1 MKYMGNIQKD
11 KEGGKMAEDLGKYI
25 SVLVSDDKMK
35 ADLFLSEVE
44 DPTIYD
50 VDSIIDYMKEREKII
65 MGVKPS
71 IIMNMINERI
81 YEKMVT
87 VAFGCPT
94 VEGENGHYD
103 FKFNTTPSKKPKLLE
118 DGSVDYYNL
127 SLIETVGEGQL
138 VAEYIP
144 KTEGTNGWDIFG
156 KTLLAAKTIEIAP
169 LRGKGFKVSED
180 GKKYYALF
188 NGKIELNMNIMN
200 ISPTYVIP
208 GDVDLSTGNIDFR
221 GDLEIMGSIKAGMIV
236 KATGNITV
244 NKLVEAAHV
253 EAGKDV
259 LVRGGILGGGK
270 AVIQA
275 GNNIYGLFIENATIK
290 ANNAIQA
297 DSIVNC
303 DVTAYSD
310 INILGRTSAIVGG
323 HLRANRTI
331 RTRKIGSE
339 VGVTTEVVVGIEPEA
354 KATYNKMMAELEEM
368 QEELEKIEKT
378 IELLAHKPDADENLR
393 IQLVRTK
400 IEHSAELSKKKE
412 LCTELKKRIEIGK
425 YAEIVAEEVV
435 YPGAVIK
442 IDGIMTHVED
452 EYREIMF
459 IRKCDKILTR
469 KCRRDDE

>member
-1 MKYMGNIQKD
+1 MV
-11 KEGGKMAEDLGKYI
+11 EDLGKYI
-25 SVLVSDDKMK
+25 TVLVSDDKMS

-44 DPTIYD
+44 DPHIYD
-50 VDSIIDYMKEREKII
+50 VDSIIAYMKEREKII
-65 MGVKPS
+65 MGIKPS
-71 IIMNMINERI
+71 VIMNMINERI

-87 VAFGCPT
+87 VAFGCPA
-94 VEGENGHYD
+94 VEGQNGHYD
-103 FKFNTTPSKKPKLLE
+103 FKFNTTPSKKPKLLD

-144 KTEGTNGWDIFG
+144 KKEGTNGYDIFG
-156 KTLLAAKTIEIAP
+156 KTILAAKCIDIAP
-169 LRGKGFKVSED
+169 LRGKGFKVSDD
-180 GKKYYALF
+180 GTKYYALF
-188 NGKIELNMNIMN
+188 NGKIELTMNIMN

-208 GDVDLSTGNIDFR
+208 GDVDLSTGNIDFK

-275 GNNIYGLFIENATIK
+275 GNNVYGLFIENATIR

-303 DVTAYSD
+303 DVTAFSD
-310 INILGRTSAIVGG
+310 INIFGRTSAIVGG
-323 HLRANRTI
+323 HLKANRTI

-354 KATYNKMMAELEEM
+354 KNTYKKMVAELEEM

-378 IELLAHKPDADENLR
+378 IELLSHKQDADENLR
-393 IQLVRTK
+393 IQLVRKK
-400 IEHSAELSKKKE
+400 IEHSAEISKKRE
-412 LCTELKKRIEIGK
+412 LCTALQKRIEIGK

-435 YPGAVIK
+435 YPGAVIR
-442 IDGIMTHVED
+442 IDGLMTHVND

-459 IRKCDKILTR
+459 LRKGDKILTKKSR
-469 KCRRDDE
+469 YEDE